1 MDKFQVDSF
10 CNMADWTAV
19 KEQADDLIALY
30 TSRSSSQIRMK
41 DNHESQIWF
50 PQTPGHADGETTF
63 CTSDNLQSCLTF
75 LDQELQVIGFASFQ
89 PEAGVAVSTVA
100 LVNRLYDILRLYQR
114 SNRLKEELENR
125 LHRCNSERDHYIST
139 NARLKRESEGVEKNL
154 ARQEEKHRQ
163 LALKHKTLAGKH
175 KTDKE
180 EVKRLQS
187 VLQQKDVQSR
197 HEMKKHEKEAIK
209 LKDRLHQLLA
219 DKNPARKIG
228 MSMMNVLQRADGQR
242 ATWQNSGHKKE
253 EEMYQ
258 LVIDNYEGK
267 QKELMVE
274 NNDLR
279 QCVMHMHRELAS
291 VLDRTSNSQPIPPP
305 EAELSQDA
313 LSSSSEE
320 EEIDDVSSVVSSR
333 MTVDDLELSEGHFQ
347 MPYDIVRTDFEKQF
361 KTVCK
366 KIRKKMKKTADIT
379 PASVNKSRILPLVS
393 KAETD
398 RTREELERLNCQM
411 TKYKKI
417 IKQQEELIQQSIQS
431 QTKSVQS
438 TFLHETQLLDEK
450 ECLSEQ
456 KKFFYQEKANFEEER
471 RKFTEAAIKLG
482 RERQAIQ
489 NERSNLLL
497 KQFFNLTPFKEAT
510 SPMPKKEGARLLP
523 ATPFFSPAPGGK
535 AKTPSTTDFYRSLGI
550 TPVVSNG
557 CGVRKA
563 ASVESVRTTASKRSA
578 SSTHSSPASL
588 QLMSSDNIDS
598 LRMKLF
604 HKANSTAKDME
615 DES

>member
-1 MDKFQVDSF
+1 MLLHF

-30 TSRSSSQIRMK
+30 TSRTSSQIRMK

-305 EAELSQDA
+305 EAELSHDA

-379 PASVNKSRILPLVS
+379 PASVNKSRILPIGS

-417 IKQQEELIQQSIQS
+417 IKQQEELIQ
-431 QTKSVQS
+431 
-438 TFLHETQLLDEK
+438 
-450 ECLSEQ
+450 
-456 KKFFYQEKANFEEER
+456 
-471 RKFTEAAIKLG
+471 
-482 RERQAIQ
+482 RQAIQ

-615 DES
+615 DEA

>member
-1 MDKFQVDSF
+1 
-10 CNMADWTAV
+10 MADWTAV

-30 TSRSSSQIRMK
+30 TSRTSSQIRMK

-50 PQTPGHADGETTF
+50 PQTPGHSDGEATF
-63 CTSDNLQSCLTF
+63 CTSENLQSCLTF

-125 LHRCNSERDHYIST
+125 LHRCNTERDHYIST
-139 NARLKRESEGVEKNL
+139 NARLKRENEAVEKNL

-163 LALKHKTLAGKH
+163 LTLKHKTLTAKH

-187 VLQQKDVQSR
+187 VLQQKDVQAR
-197 HEMKKHEKEAIK
+197 HEMKKQEKEAIK

-279 QCVMHMHRELAS
+279 QCVKHMHRELAS
-291 VLDRTSNSQPIPPP
+291 VLDRTSKSQPSPPP
-305 EAELSQDA
+305 EAELSHDA
-313 LSSSSEE
+313 LSSSSSE

-333 MTVDDLELSEGHFQ
+333 MTVDDLELSEGHYQ

-366 KIRKKMKKTADIT
+366 KIRKKMKKSADIT
-379 PASVNKSRILPLVS
+379 PASVNKSSILPTVS

-398 RTREELERLNCQM
+398 RTSEELERLNCQM
-411 TKYKKI
+411 NKYKQI

-456 KKFFYQEKANFEEER
+456 KKLFYQEKANFEEER

-497 KQFFNLTPFKEAT
+497 KQFFNLTPFKEAA
-510 SPMPKKEGARLLP
+510 SPRPKKEGARLLP

-535 AKTPSTTDFYRSLGI
+535 PKTPSTTDFYRSLGI
-550 TPVVSNG
+550 TPVVNKS

-563 ASVESVRTTASKRSA
+563 ASTESVRTTASKRS
-578 SSTHSSPASL
+578 SGSTHSSPASL

-604 HKANSTAKDME
+604 HKANSTAKDIE
-615 DES
+615 DEA